1 MITSKQVKY
10 RRNKVLGH
18 KTIVS
23 GDGITIDDE
32 TMVCVG
38 RVKKFTSVEC
48 IIDEKLNFN
57 ENGKENK
64 FLVKSST
71 NIEGRK
77 YFYTKPLSNHI
88 FCTAAQYFISAITPK

>member
-23 GDGITIDDE
+23 GDGITIDDD

-64 FLVKSST
+64 FLKSNLQQISKDE
-71 NIEGRK
+71 NIFIQNHYRTT
-77 YFYTKPLSNHI
+77 YFVLQHNTL
-88 FCTAAQYFISAITPK
+88 FQQ